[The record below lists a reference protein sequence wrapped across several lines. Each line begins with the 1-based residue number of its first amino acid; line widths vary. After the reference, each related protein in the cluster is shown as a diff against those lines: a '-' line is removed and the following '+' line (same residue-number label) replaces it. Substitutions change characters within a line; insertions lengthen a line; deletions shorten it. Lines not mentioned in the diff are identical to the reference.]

1 MRQVTTIQN
10 WTFLKIIRTI
20 LGLPILLD
28 LVLLSM
34 FNDVTTLVPKLR
46 LTISQDLSMRVRLAM
61 KDIINLSMQHRSR
74 L

>member
-34 FNDVTTLVPKLR
+34 FNAVTALVPKLR

>member
-34 FNDVTTLVPKLR
+34 FNDVTALVPKLR

>member
-34 FNDVTTLVPKLR
+34 FNAVTALVPKLR

-61 KDIINLSMQHRSR
+61 KDIINLSMRHRSR

>member
-10 WTFLKIIRTI
+10 WTFLRIIRTI

-34 FNDVTTLVPKLR
+34 FNDVTALVPKLR
-46 LTISQDLSMRVRLAM
+46 LTISQDLSMLVRLAM